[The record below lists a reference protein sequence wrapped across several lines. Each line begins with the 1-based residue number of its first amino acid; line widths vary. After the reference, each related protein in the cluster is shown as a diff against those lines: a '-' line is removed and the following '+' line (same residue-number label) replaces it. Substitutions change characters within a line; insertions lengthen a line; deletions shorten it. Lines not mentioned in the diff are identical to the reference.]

1 MDFSTIVGLI
11 TGVAMIIIAIID
23 SGGGVDIF
31 TSGSAYLIVIG
42 GTLAATFVNFP
53 FKAVISSF
61 KSATNVFSSEEIQ
74 EIYLIDEIVNLG
86 KIKREKG
93 VFGLEKE
100 MKNIQNPFLKNAI
113 ELSLGGDKKERLESH
128 LMLELKNSEKRDNN
142 ATEIFYQMG
151 EYAPA
156 FGMIGTVIGLIVMLG
171 SGFTNETV
179 GSSIGDKYFEL
190 LRGMGLALKTTLYGI
205 IISNL
210 IFLPIAGKL
219 GRRSKDRLESREM
232 IVEGALSIHQN
243 DHPIKIR
250 EKLEAYISEEDRKG
264 S

>member
-1 MDFSTIVGLI
+1 MDLSTIVGLI

-171 SGFTNETV
+171 SGFTDENV

-190 LRGMGLALKTTLYGI
+190 LQGMGLALKTTLYGI

>member
-171 SGFTNETV
+171 SGFTNESV

>member
-61 KSATNVFSSEEIQ
+61 KSASNVFSSEEIQ

-128 LMLELKNSEKRDNN
+128 LLLELKNSEKRDNN

-171 SGFTNETV
+171 SGFSDVGV

>member
-171 SGFTNETV
+171 SGFTDESV

-190 LRGMGLALKTTLYGI
+190 LRDGLSFKNYTI
-205 IISNL
+205 WNNN
-210 IFLPIAGKL
+210 F
-219 GRRSKDRLESREM
+219 
-232 IVEGALSIHQN
+232 
-243 DHPIKIR
+243 
-250 EKLEAYISEEDRKG
+250 
-264 S
+264 

>member
-1 MDFSTIVGLI
+1 MDLSTIIGLI

-23 SGGGVDIF
+23 SGGGVEIF

-53 FKAVISSF
+53 FKAVISAF
-61 KSATNVFSSEEIQ
+61 KSATNVFTNQEIQ
-74 EIYLIDEIVNLG
+74 ETNLIDEIVDLG

-93 VFGLEKE
+93 VFGLEKAI
-100 MKNIQNPFLKNAI
+100 KNVQNTFLKNAI
-113 ELSLGGDKKERLESH
+113 ELSLGGDKIERLESH
-128 LMLELKNSEKRDNN
+128 LLLELKNSEKRDKN

-171 SGFTNETV
+171 SGFSDVGV

-219 GRRSKDRLESREM
+219 ARRSENKLESREM

-250 EKLEAYISEEDRKG
+250 EKLEAYISEEERKG

>member
-100 MKNIQNPFLKNAI
+100 MKNIQNTFLKNAI

-171 SGFTNETV
+171 SGFTDESV

>member
-61 KSATNVFSSEEIQ
+61 KSASNVFSSEEIQ

-171 SGFTNETV
+171 SGFTDESV

>member
-1 MDFSTIVGLI
+1 
-11 TGVAMIIIAIID
+11 
-23 SGGGVDIF
+23 
-31 TSGSAYLIVIG
+31 
-42 GTLAATFVNFP
+42 
-53 FKAVISSF
+53 
-61 KSATNVFSSEEIQ
+61 
-74 EIYLIDEIVNLG
+74 
-86 KIKREKG
+86 
-93 VFGLEKE
+93 
-100 MKNIQNPFLKNAI
+100 
-113 ELSLGGDKKERLESH
+113 
-128 LMLELKNSEKRDNN
+128 
-142 ATEIFYQMG
+142 MG

-171 SGFTNETV
+171 SGFTDESV

>member
-171 SGFTNETV
+171 SGFTDESV

>member
-171 SGFTNETV
+171 SGFTNESV

-190 LRGMGLALKTTLYGI
+190 LRYLEI
-205 IISNL
+205 
-210 IFLPIAGKL
+210 
-219 GRRSKDRLESREM
+219 DRLF
-232 IVEGALSIHQN
+232 
-243 DHPIKIR
+243 
-250 EKLEAYISEEDRKG
+250 
-264 S
+264 

>member
-171 SGFTNETV
+171 SGFTDENV

-190 LRGMGLALKTTLYGI
+190 LQGMGLALKTTLYGI

>member
-23 SGGGVDIF
+23 SGGGVEIF

-61 KSATNVFSSEEIQ
+61 KSASNVFSSEEIQ

-100 MKNIQNPFLKNAI
+100 MKNIQNPFLKNAV

-171 SGFTNETV
+171 SGFTDQSV

>member
-61 KSATNVFSSEEIQ
+61 KSASNVFSSEEIQ

-100 MKNIQNPFLKNAI
+100 MKNIQNPFLKNAV

-171 SGFTNETV
+171 SGFTDQSV

>member
-1 MDFSTIVGLI
+1 MDLSTIIGLI

-23 SGGGVDIF
+23 SGGGIDIF

-61 KSATNVFSSEEIQ
+61 KSATNVFTNQEIQ
-74 EIYLIDEIVNLG
+74 ENNLIDEIVNLG

-93 VFGLEKE
+93 VFGLEKQI
-100 MKNIQNPFLKNAI
+100 KSVQNLFLKNAI

-128 LMLELKNSEKRDNN
+128 LLLELKNFEKRDNN

-171 SGFTNETV
+171 SGFSDV
-179 GSSIGDKYFEL
+179 GVGASIGDKYFEL

-219 GRRSKDRLESREM
+219 ARRSRDRLESREM
-232 IVEGALSIHQN
+232 IVEGTLSIHQN

-250 EKLEAYISEEDRKG
+250 EKLEAYISEEERKG
-264 S
+264 N

>member
-53 FKAVISSF
+53 FRAVISSF

-128 LMLELKNSEKRDNN
+128 LMLELKKFGKRDNN

-171 SGFTNETV
+171 SGFTDESV

>member
-171 SGFTNETV
+171 SGFTDESV

-210 IFLPIAGKL
+210 INQSYFFIASQFIL
-219 GRRSKDRLESREM
+219 HLLN
-232 IVEGALSIHQN
+232 VLT
-243 DHPIKIR
+243 
-250 EKLEAYISEEDRKG
+250 
-264 S
+264 

>member
-156 FGMIGTVIGLIVMLG
+156 FGMIGTVIGL
-171 SGFTNETV
+171 
-179 GSSIGDKYFEL
+179 
-190 LRGMGLALKTTLYGI
+190 A
-205 IISNL
+205 
-210 IFLPIAGKL
+210 AGRVAGEL
-219 GRRSKDRLESREM
+219 GRPLFGIVVSVFRTPMWSYVAIGLLAGYRHFLRYRRRESWT
-232 IVEGALSIHQN
+232 
-243 DHPIKIR
+243 
-250 EKLEAYISEEDRKG
+250 
-264 S
+264 